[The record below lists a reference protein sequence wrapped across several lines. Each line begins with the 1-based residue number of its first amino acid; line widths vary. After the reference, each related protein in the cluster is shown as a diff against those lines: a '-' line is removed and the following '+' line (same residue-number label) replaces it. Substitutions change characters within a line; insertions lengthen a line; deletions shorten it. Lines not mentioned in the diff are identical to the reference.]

1 MIGRFSQRGIYREL
15 MHSHEFIRVVLA
27 GALALASYLYD
38 QAYGPGTIPG
48 LIMVLTSVVL
58 NGIPILWGA
67 ATGLWRRQVNVD
79 ELVSLAIIASLWQGE
94 LLTAAV
100 VSFVMVMGSLIEQ
113 ATSDAARR
121 AIHSLMDLS
130 PQTATVVVGGSLE
143 NRPVSEIEV
152 GDLILVKP
160 GERIPVDAVVRKGA
174 TTVDESPVTGESIPR
189 DKTTGDAVFTG
200 TLNHNGVVE
209 IEAVA
214 VGEDTTL
221 GKVIRLVS
229 EAEAHKP
236 EAIRLIDRY
245 ARWFTPLILACAA
258 AAWGLTGELNRAV
271 AVLIVGCPCALILA
285 APTAIVAT
293 IGRAARAGIFV
304 KGGEFLEAAARA
316 QVILFD
322 KTGTLTEGRPR
333 VDDVISREGVDA
345 REVLTL
351 AACVEQHSTHPL
363 ARAVMKAAH
372 YAKVTI
378 GQVDEMCA
386 RIGLGVRAC
395 VQGRMVEVGSAQLCG
410 GARGIPMDLR
420 QPLERIKEQG
430 ATPLVVYQDEKPLG
444 IICVADRVRPAAAE
458 TVRRLHSLGMEQIG
472 LLSGD
477 HEKSART
484 IAQAVGVDHSWAEM
498 KPGDKLEVI
507 KDFQKRG
514 KAVMFVGDGI
524 NDAPALAVADVGIAM
539 GAAGTDVALET
550 ADIALMNDD
559 IAKIPFLVRIS
570 RRMLR
575 IIKGNLAFGLFFNA
589 LAVLA
594 SGKGWLSPMA
604 GAVVHNVGSIL
615 VVMSS
620 ASIAFTSNRIGQRP

>member
-27 GALALASYLYD
+27 GALALAGYLYD
-38 QAYGPGTIPG
+38 RAYGPGTIPG
-48 LIMVLTSVVL
+48 LILVLTSVVL
-58 NGIPILWGA
+58 NGVPILWGA

-94 LLTAAV
+94 FLTAAV

-130 PQTATVVVGGSLE
+130 PQTATVVAGGSLE
-143 NRPVSEIEV
+143 TRPVSEIKV
-152 GDLILVKP
+152 GDLVLVKP

-189 DKTTGDAVFTG
+189 DKTIGDAVFTG

-245 ARWFTPLILACAA
+245 ARWFTPLILACAG

-271 AVLIVGCPCALILA
+271 TVLIVGCPCALILA

-293 IGRAARAGIFV
+293 IGRAARAGILV

-316 QVILFD
+316 KVILFD

-333 VDDVISREGVDA
+333 VDDVISVEGVET

-378 GQVDEMCA
+378 GQVEEMCA

-395 VQGRMVEVGSAQLCG
+395 VQGRIVEVGSAQLCG
-410 GARGIPMDLR
+410 GAMSIPLDLR
-420 QPLERIKEQG
+420 QPLERIKERG
-430 ATPLVVYQDEKPLG
+430 ATPLVVYRDEKPLG
-444 IICVADRVRPAAAE
+444 IISVADRVRPAAAE
-458 TVRRLHSLGMEQIG
+458 TVRLLHSLGMEQVG

-498 KPGDKLEVI
+498 KPEDKLEVI
-507 KDFQKRG
+507 KDFQQRG
-514 KAVMFVGDGI
+514 KVVMFVGDGI

-559 IAKIPFLVRIS
+559 IAKIPFLVRLS

-615 VVMSS
+615 VVMAS
-620 ASIAFTSNRIGQRP
+620 ASIAFARSKTGSVP